1 MNVIFINLKNSKTLD
16 SLNIGDSINAKKV
29 INLLHCQILGSIIH
43 IVMKTI
49 KTKNLHDQ
57 HEIKNLNLLSL
68 SQ

>member
-16 SLNIGDSINAKKV
+16 SLNIGDNINAKKV

-57 HEIKNLNLLSL
+57 HEIENLNLLSL